1 MLIYSHSTPDIL
13 TATIRSVDDV
23 KNSEYCGLVGP
34 NFPDDVMALDGD
46 DLVIADE
53 PDKLNRE
60 IAVAIAF
67 NSMQDCESAKQFV
80 RLFTLNAPTMDVATI
95 LYYKDRISNGP
106 FADCVREYS
115 QAALEASSFGIPSN
129 TSVFGGSPRDTSFL
143 NTLKNAAS
151 DCLNAPCDYFNAGG
165 TYGFLGMNTPGTTG
179 GVDSPPPIDDILTF
193 NKIPETFQQISATL
207 SVQAKLTMAKI
218 KNVFKSKDERIK
230 EEEIILTGK
239 PPPSSSPP
247 ATSIS
252 LKSIL
257 PDNIVD
263 GMKKLLTPT
272 KIQNVLVANLGDCFK
287 IQDYQKKYNPY
298 TYTKTGGS
306 NGESV
311 GPRPA
316 TGVAEKT
323 VNRGKNS
330 KSGIDYTP
338 PPGLKGYG
346 GAGIATVF
354 GLDYDGKVDKQDNG
368 IGAFG
373 ARTANKQIE
382 GVSIPFGTAL
392 QWFGRDYRNY
402 IRKNKPLVE
411 ITNNMGKTVRV
422 PIVDLGPAAWTKNDL
437 DLTYKTAR
445 DLQTKGKAT
454 VTYKLVN
461 PPPNQ

>member
-34 NFPDDVMALDGD
+34 NFPEDVMALDGD
-46 DLVIADE
+46 NLVIADE

-67 NSMQDCESAKQFV
+67 NSVQDCESAKQFV
-80 RLFTLNAPTMDVATI
+80 RLFLLNAPTMDVATI

-106 FADCVREYS
+106 FADCVGEYS
-115 QAALEASSFGIPSN
+115 QAAIEASSFGVPSN

-143 NTLKNAAS
+143 NTLKNALL
-151 DCLNAPCDYFNAGG
+151 DCLNAPCDYFNGGG
-165 TYGFLGMNTPGTTG
+165 TYGFLGMNTPGVTG

-193 NKIPETFQQISATL
+193 NKIPETFQQVSATL
-207 SVQAKLTMAKI
+207 SVQTKLTMSKI
-218 KNVFKSKDERIK
+218 KNVFKSKDQRIQ
-230 EEEIILTGK
+230 EEELILAGK
-239 PPPSSSPP
+239 TPPPVVPT

-263 GMKKLLTPT
+263 GMKKLLAPT
-272 KIQNVLVANLGDCFK
+272 KIQNVLSANLGDCFR
-287 IQDYQKKYNPY
+287 IQDYQRKYNPY

-306 NGESV
+306 NGESI

-316 TGVAEKT
+316 TGIPEKT
-323 VNRGKNS
+323 VNRGKS
-330 KSGIDYTP
+330 GRSGIDYTP
-338 PPGLKGYG
+338 PPGLRGYG

-354 GLDYDGKVDKQDNG
+354 GLDYDGKIDSQDNG

-373 ARTANKQIE
+373 QKTANKQIE

-392 QWFGRDYRNY
+392 QWFGKDYRNY

-454 VTYKLVN
+454 VTYRLVN
-461 PPPNQ
+461 PPSNQ